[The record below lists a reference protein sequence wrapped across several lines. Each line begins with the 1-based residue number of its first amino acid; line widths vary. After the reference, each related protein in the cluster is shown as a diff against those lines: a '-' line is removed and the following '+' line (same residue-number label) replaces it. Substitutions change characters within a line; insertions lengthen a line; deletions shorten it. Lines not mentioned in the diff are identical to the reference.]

1 MFKPNL
7 SPPGPHSRMD
17 SLPVPVQSAIT
28 RYLSGIC
35 FKIVKPRKTVL
46 GMWRFRNNQH
56 EITINSNLEG
66 IQFMLTLVHEI
77 AHVRTWDLFKG
88 SVNPHGQEWK
98 DQYRNLMLPLLQGFF
113 DSHIESHLKKYM
125 KNPSA
130 SSTRCIEIRRIVKP
144 NSKMLEDVPMGVTFK
159 VSDGREFV
167 KMRKR
172 RVKWECVDA
181 QGKIYII
188 PGIAPVIF

>member
-1 MFKPNL
+1 
-7 SPPGPHSRMD
+7 
-17 SLPVPVQSAIT
+17 
-28 RYLSGIC
+28 
-35 FKIVKPRKTVL
+35 
-46 GMWRFRNNQH
+46 
-56 EITINSNLEG
+56 
-66 IQFMLTLVHEI
+66 MLTLVHEI